1 MAKKEC
7 PNYRKLVQNPQKAKK
22 MCENATKLSP
32 NLTPVLIFFLEIRE
46 FVTKFCRNS
55 PLNFFFKKNP
65 RTIAS
70 EWGFVGCEFMCFFW
84 FEAWKISLLKDNEKI
99 VTWNS

>member
-1 MAKKEC
+1 M
-7 PNYRKLVQNPQKAKK
+7 QQ
-22 MCENATKLSP
+22 KLSP
-32 NLTPVLIFFLEIRE
+32 NLTPFFSFFSRNKGICDKNLQ
-46 FVTKFCRNS
+46 KFPIKFYLKNKI
-55 PLNFFFKKNP
+55 LKIKKLKNKNKKNP

-84 FEAWKISLLKDNEKI
+84 FEAWKISLLKDNKKI

>member
-1 MAKKEC
+1 M
-7 PNYRKLVQNPQKAKK
+7 QQ
-22 MCENATKLSP
+22 KLSP
-32 NLTPVLIFFLEIRE
+32 NLTPFFFFFSRNKGICDKNLQKFPIKIFF
-46 FVTKFCRNS
+46 K
-55 PLNFFFKKNP
+55 KKNP